1 MTIGDLNGDGE
12 RDFNE
17 GVRLAGY
24 LTDIDSHYHRKYG
37 DGGGDGCGS
46 LGCGCVATI
55 ALVWLLGTL
64 ALAILGA

>member
-24 LTDIDSHYHRKYG
+24 LTDIDSHYHRKYR
-37 DGGGDGCGS
+37 DGREPGCGGM
-46 LGCGCVATI
+46 GCGCVATI

-64 ALAILGA
+64 VLAILGA